1 MYKNT
6 ILEHYFMRS
15 IAINMKNALVLFC
28 LATFSTEMAAQGSM
42 DFMRSIGKIY
52 VVVAVLV
59 IIFLGFVYYLISID
73 KRLKKLEKQQTNE

>member
-1 MYKNT
+1 
-6 ILEHYFMRS
+6 MRS
-15 IAINMKNALVLFC
+15 IPRYMKNALVLFC
-28 LATFSTEMAAQGSM
+28 LAAFSTDMAAQGSM

-59 IIFLGFVYYLISID
+59 IIFLGFIYYLISID